1 MMTGKKILLGVT
13 GGIAAYKIPQLV
25 RLLSKQGA
33 SVKVIMTPDAVHFV
47 TPLTLST
54 VSNYPVFIDF
64 FNPRNGEWNNHV
76 ELAAWADVFVIA
88 PATAH
93 SISKMANGQA
103 DNLLMA
109 TYLSAKCPVM
119 IAPAMDLDMYA
130 HFSTVENLEKLANN
144 GHHIIPAASGPLASG
159 LIGEGR
165 MQEPEYIVDELKRF
179 FEKGKSFSGKK
190 IIVTAGPTYEA
201 IDPVRF
207 IGNHS
212 SGKMGIR
219 IAEELAFRGADV
231 ILICGP
237 SAIKHQQSNIKRVNI
252 TSADE
257 MFSAVKQHFEYTDA
271 VIMSAA
277 VADYKPVSVSSSKM
291 KKNDDELTIQLTK
304 NPDILAWM
312 GMHKKHQILAG
323 FALETDNELQ
333 HAKDKLIKKN
343 LDFIVLNSL
352 QHKGAGFQ
360 HDTNQISI
368 IEKDEKMTHFEIKSK
383 KEVAVD
389 VADKLFLYLQS

>member
-1 MMTGKKILLGVT
+1 
-13 GGIAAYKIPQLV
+13 
-25 RLLSKQGA
+25 
-33 SVKVIMTPDAVHFV
+33 
-47 TPLTLST
+47 
-54 VSNYPVFIDF
+54 
-64 FNPRNGEWNNHV
+64 
-76 ELAAWADVFVIA
+76 
-88 PATAH
+88 
-93 SISKMANGQA
+93 
-103 DNLLMA
+103 
-109 TYLSAKCPVM
+109 
-119 IAPAMDLDMYA
+119 MDLDMYA

-219 IAEELAFRGADV
+219 IAEELAFRGAEV